1 MTCDFEP
8 KLLQKCLGFGRPGVI
23 EVLTSGAWQ
32 VLNAAS
38 VIAQERAQ
46 KRLLIQN
53 LKTGAVGSTAHSCAR
68 FTLHLGLAA
77 DPARQRAILQPFVEQ
92 ARSLGIS
99 HDIVD
104 AAQAKLRVRGQGR
117 ALFETLIDA
126 ILKKIRCV
134 AGSFVWTQPAVRH
147 SLTRKRSRQRS
158 CKRLELID
166 KFIALVSNP
175 ESVVPH
181 RLATASASPPHFC
194 TNL

>member
-8 KLLQKCLGFGRPGVI
+8 KLLQKCLGFDRPGVV
-23 EVLTSGAWQ
+23 EVLTSGVWQ

-68 FTLHLGLAA
+68 FTLNSGLAA

-92 ARSLGIS
+92 ARSQGIS

-104 AAQAKLRVRGQGR
+104 AAQAKLRVRGQEH

-126 ILKKIRCV
+126 I
-134 AGSFVWTQPAVRH
+134 
-147 SLTRKRSRQRS
+147 
-158 CKRLELID
+158 
-166 KFIALVSNP
+166 
-175 ESVVPH
+175 
-181 RLATASASPPHFC
+181 
-194 TNL
+194 